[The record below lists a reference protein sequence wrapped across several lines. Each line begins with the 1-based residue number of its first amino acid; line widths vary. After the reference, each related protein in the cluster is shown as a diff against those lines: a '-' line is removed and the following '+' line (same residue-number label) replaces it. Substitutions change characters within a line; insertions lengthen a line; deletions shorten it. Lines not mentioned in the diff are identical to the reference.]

1 MNQIR
6 KFCLFLWLVLFAL
19 AGNGDLSFA
28 SDLSKPAYRFPNL
41 GDYGLNFDFDSE
53 NRYLA
58 VSNLGSASIFDIEK
72 NKLVFTKKFDA
83 LVKDVAFSPD
93 GLELA
98 VGLGDAG
105 IQILDYDDPANPVE
119 MNTSGKWN
127 TVNYTA
133 DGAHLATHDW
143 QHLNFS
149 NRDDAAH
156 WQVEVDRFWPLNL
169 YSSDNEIVGNLEG
182 SKTVFQRV
190 SRAHSSDGDIPEAEI
205 DGTAILAFRRPQ
217 AGDFLLIY
225 KDLGTQEI
233 LGQFT
238 APLALN
244 IRLKDFREGPD
255 GPRAVLWITQPNGPQ
270 IVIFDPKSNQVTF
283 RLNVGSDAYSQ
294 YSDIALSPDGHW
306 LALNSKLGSVDVYST
321 AQSHDG
327 VKEPADASPDPPAL
341 SLSLGHNASI
351 ISIDA
356 SSTGDLLATA
366 GRDQRTLVWDLNS
379 GRFLRRIAEGE
390 HVHHVSFSPD
400 GDSLATLS
408 VGVELSIWDVGT
420 GELRER
426 FPVNQTLAGGYIGGE
441 GKLFLCGT
449 VDCAYGTTLEFAG
462 NKPTVFPL
470 PIVLQYGNFRNL
482 ALSEDGTK
490 AALLVDGE
498 GLYLFD
504 FRNMSMRKMSIP
516 PKDLGSDTSQFTA
529 VNITHDGRI
538 VAGSDLGTLS
548 KFNFDDGTKIWS
560 KQISSDPIG
569 NIINAGNGHIAA
581 SVQGSKSEH
590 GYYLIDAQTGET
602 VRSPDRS
609 AGSQE
614 GMTPGLGAYVKKHDR
629 LVTVSQSSWRN
640 EYELDVWWLREGRH
654 TNLQNH
660 RSLSPNRI
668 FFSHDGNNLY
678 VENSSGFG
686 VWDIRRGRLAAYRDD
701 VAGRTTYLTNTGLL
715 YAGDNDDGLVHETV
729 RGGARTV
736 PLGDENRH
744 SDKRSDDSI
753 FLLEREIIARF
764 HDFNQNTYLVRFD
777 RESIED
783 GFWRAPNVTRLTGKI
798 DSTDVLAISPDGDL
812 VLPHGNYSTE
822 KLTAYDART
831 GLAKWDMS
839 FERTPQFASFSHDG
853 QWVFVS
859 GDNRDIWAEVL
870 DVSTGDKFAKY
881 AAESYAAEEYLIATA
896 PNGLGQ
902 LLVHTKDD
910 QIQLLSNDGQEVVEE
925 VSGNGISMNYAISDI
940 SGQMTLFVGFQDEVL
955 LWDRRSGSRVI
966 KLASTPEG
974 RQSITFAPSGNLLA
988 IGESSGIVSIW
999 NVETGERLARL
1010 SAFPDGSWAV
1020 VGEDGRYDA
1029 SDPGDMPQISWI
1041 MPDAPNDALPI
1052 EMFYREYFEPGLL
1065 PRLIAGEAFAP
1076 LPSPKDLN
1084 RLQPDVIIDAIVT
1097 DPDDKTVVT
1106 VTVTAKNTVSDNQ
1119 GSGLSELKLFRD
1131 GQLVGVARGNQTLLI
1146 EDNGSDS
1153 SRTFQFDGV
1162 HLPNRPEG
1170 AEAGDVVFSAY
1181 GFNAEGI
1188 KSRTERV
1195 RYALPKSEQSGGR
1208 RAYIFA
1214 IGIDHHQNP
1223 SWNLRYA
1230 GADAH
1235 LSARLLAQGL
1245 TQSEQFEKVT
1255 TVKLI
1260 TTGNNGHKEASR
1272 AQIEAVLLL
1281 LAGKPVD
1288 SALLAGI
1295 EGADELQKAMPDD
1308 VIYISFSGHGFAAED
1323 GRFHLFP
1330 QDIGTASHGRVV
1342 DAKTLTRTLNSDRLA
1357 DLIRDLQAQDI
1368 TLVIDACNSA
1378 ASVEGKAFKPGP
1390 MGSRGLG
1397 QLAYDKA
1404 MRILTA
1410 SQAEEFAIEAEVLRH
1425 GVLSYSMYW
1434 EGVVGESADISPSDG
1449 KVSLSELFDYAVD
1462 RVPTLYEEITNGDFR
1477 PAVRGSMDMSFATS
1491 GTMPAASRQT
1501 RISQTPALFDF
1512 RRTQKREP
1520 VFLHLR

>member
-1 MNQIR
+1 MNLTG
-6 KFCLFLWLVLFAL
+6 KLCLFLCLILFAFT
-19 AGNGDLSFA
+19 GNGNLSFA
-28 SDLSKPAYRFPNL
+28 SDIPKPAYRFPNL

-53 NRYLA
+53 GKYLA
-58 VSNLGSASIFDIEK
+58 VSDLGSASIFDIKK
-72 NKLVFTKKFDA
+72 NKLIFSKKFDA
-83 LVKDVAFSPD
+83 LVQDVAFSPD
-93 GLELA
+93 GWELA
-98 VGLGDAG
+98 VALGDAG
-105 IQILDYDDPANPVE
+105 MQILDYNDRANPVK
-119 MNTSGKWN
+119 MKASGKWN
-127 TVNYTA
+127 TVDYTA
-133 DGAHLATHDW
+133 DSDHLATHDW
-143 QHLNFS
+143 AHLNFS
-149 NRDDAAH
+149 NRGDAAR

-169 YSSDNEIVGNLEG
+169 YSSDNEVVGNLEG
-182 SKTVFQRV
+182 SKTVYQRV
-190 SRAHSSDGDIPEAEI
+190 SQSHSSDGDNPNAEI
-205 DGTAILAFRRPQ
+205 DGTAILAFRRQQ
-217 AGDFLLIY
+217 AGDYFLVY

-233 LGQFT
+233 LGRIT

-244 IRLKDFREGPD
+244 IRLKDLRESPD
-255 GPRAVLWITQPNGPQ
+255 GPRAVLWITQPEGPQ
-270 IVIFDPKSNQVTF
+270 IVIFDPKSNEVTF
-283 RLNVGSDAYSQ
+283 RLNVNGDAYSE

-306 LALNSKLGSVDVYST
+306 LALNSKLGSVDVYPTS
-321 AQSHDG
+321 QSHDDVEG
-327 VKEPADASPDPPAL
+327 PADAAPAPPAL
-341 SLSLGHNASI
+341 SLSLGHSASI
-351 ISIDA
+351 LSIDA
-356 SSTGDLLATA
+356 SAAGDLLATA

-400 GDSLATLS
+400 GESLATLS
-408 VGVELSIWDVGT
+408 VGNDLSIWDVGT
-420 GELRER
+420 GELRES
-426 FPVNQTLAGGYIGGE
+426 FPVNQNLAGGYIGGE

-449 VDCAYGTTLEFAG
+449 VNCAYGTPLEFAG

-470 PIVLQYGNFRNL
+470 PVVLHYGNFRNL
-482 ALSEDGTK
+482 ALAEDGTK
-490 AALLVDGE
+490 AVLLVDAE

-504 FRNMSMRKMSIP
+504 FRNLSMRKMSIP
-516 PKDLGSDTSQFTA
+516 SKKEGADISQFTA
-529 VNITHDGRI
+529 VNITRDGHI
-538 VAGSDLGTLS
+538 VAGSNLGTLS
-548 KFNFDDGTKIWS
+548 IFDFDDGTKIRS
-560 KQISSDPIG
+560 IQISGDPIG
-569 NIINAGNGHIAA
+569 TIINAGTGRIAA

-590 GYYLIDAQTGET
+590 GYYLVDAQTGAT
-602 VRSPDRS
+602 VRPPDRS
-609 AGSQE
+609 TQSQQ
-614 GMTPGLGAYVKKHDR
+614 GMTPGLGVYVTKHDR
-629 LVTVSQSSWRN
+629 LVTVSQSDWRN
-640 EYELDVWWLREGRH
+640 KYDLDIWWLREGRH
-654 TNLQNH
+654 TNLQNQS
-660 RSLSPNRI
+660 SLSPNRI

-678 VENSSGFG
+678 VENSSGIG
-686 VWDIRRGRLAAYRDD
+686 VWDIRRGRLAAHSEINGSRK
-701 VAGRTTYLTNTGLL
+701 TYLTHTGLL
-715 YAGDNDDGLVHETV
+715 YASDNDENLIHETV
-729 RGGARTV
+729 RGGATTV
-736 PLGDENRH
+736 PLGEENRH

-764 HDFNQNTYLVRFD
+764 HDFGQHTHLVRFD
-777 RESIED
+777 RNSIED
-783 GFWRAPNVTRLTGKI
+783 GIWRAPTVTRLSGKI
-798 DSTDVLAISPDGDL
+798 ESTDVLAMSPGGDL
-812 VLPHGNYSTE
+812 VIPHGNYSAE
-822 KLTAYDART
+822 KLVAFDART
-831 GLAKWDMS
+831 GLAKWDTS

-853 QWVFVS
+853 QWVYVS
-859 GDNRDIWAEVL
+859 GDDRDIWAEVL
-870 DVSTGDKFAKY
+870 DAATGDKIAKY

-902 LLVHTKDD
+902 LLIHTKDD
-910 QIQLLSNDGQEVVEE
+910 QIQLLSNDGQEVVEG

-940 SGQMTLFVGFQDEVL
+940 SGQLTLFVGFQDEVL
-955 LWDRRSGSRVI
+955 LWDRRSGSRVV
-966 KLASTPEG
+966 KLTSTPQG
-974 RQSITFAPSGNLLA
+974 RESIAFSPSGNLLA
-988 IGESSGIVSIW
+988 IGESSGIVSIL
-999 NVETGERLARL
+999 NVETGNRLARL

-1041 MPDAPNDALPI
+1041 MPDSPNDALPI

-1065 PRLIAGEAFAP
+1065 PRLIAGESFAP

-1084 RLQPDVIIDAIVT
+1084 RLQPDVIIDAIET
-1097 DPDDKTVVT
+1097 DPDEKTVVT

-1162 HLPNRPEG
+1162 HLPTRPEG

-1195 RYALPKSEQSGGR
+1195 SYALPKSAQSSGR

-1214 IGIDHHQNP
+1214 IGVDHHQNP

-1230 GADAH
+1230 GADAN
-1235 LSARLLAQGL
+1235 LSARLIAQGL
-1245 TQSEQFEKVT
+1245 TQSGQFEKVT

-1260 TTGNNGHKEASR
+1260 TTGNNEHKEASR

-1281 LAGKPVD
+1281 LAGKPVEP
-1288 SALLAGI
+1288 ALLAGVD
-1295 EGADELQKAMPDD
+1295 GADGLQKALPDD
-1308 VIYISFSGHGFAAED
+1308 VIYISFSGHGFASED

-1357 DLIRDLQAQDI
+1357 DLIRGLQAQDI

-1410 SQAEEFAIEAEVLRH
+1410 SQAEEFAIESDVLRH

-1434 EGVVGESADISPSDG
+1434 EGVVGESADVSPSDG
-1449 KVSLSELFDYAVD
+1449 KVSLSELFAYAVD
-1462 RVPTLYEEITNGDFR
+1462 RVPTLYEEITNGDFK
-1477 PAVRGSMDMSFATS
+1477 PEVRGSMDMSFATS
-1491 GTMPAASRQT
+1491 GAAPVASRKT

-1512 RRTQKREP
+1512 RRAQRREP